1 MRRLSPLALSL
12 LVACEPP
19 TPDVNV
25 DLLIEPPMEIDTHQD
40 ECLDSAG
47 LPTGFEPFV
56 AEEMCAQ
63 ITVPLDDW
71 YIESRQV
78 ELDFDDYCVTYL
90 IENENGEIEDYCNG
104 MQLHL
109 SDGDEPAVIP
119 LRAVAFT
126 QKEQADDQFSPGFGN
141 VTELQVKATLT
152 LYSHNQWNNEQ
163 IETVVDYDML
173 MTNFD
178 NCEGIPPTTCGP
190 Q

>member
-1 MRRLSPLALSL
+1 MRRLSLLALSL
-12 LVACEPP
+12 LAACEPP

-25 DLLIEPPMEIDTHQD
+25 DLLIEPPLEVDTHPDICTQGAQKG
-40 ECLDSAG
+40 EI
-47 LPTGFEPFV
+47 EPFV
-56 AEEMCAQ
+56 PEEMCAQ
-63 ITVPLDDW
+63 ITVPQDDW

-90 IENENGEIEDYCNG
+90 IQNENGELSDYCNG

-109 SDGDEPAVIP
+109 SDGDEPAVVP

-126 QKEQADDQFSPGFGN
+126 QKEEADEQFAVGFSD

-152 LYSHNQWNNEQ
+152 LYSHNEWNNEQ
-163 IETVVDYDML
+163 IETVLDYDIL
-173 MTNFD
+173 MYNIN
-178 NCEGIPPTTCGP
+178 NCEGVQPISCGP